1 MKGISLDKK
10 SDSITYKNIKELAEI
25 INSLN
30 QNFVDQITNS
40 ADFICNS
47 LKSGGTIF
55 LCGNGGSAADCQHFS
70 SELIGKFNK
79 ERIPLRAISL
89 TTDTS
94 VLTNI
99 SNDFSYDL
107 IFSRQLEALAREGDV
122 LISISTSGES
132 SNVINAIYKAKELKL
147 KTISILGKD
156 GGRALKI
163 SDNYILVPSNST
175 ARIQEIHAL
184 TEHIICELIEE
195 QLGLK

>member
-1 MKGISLDKK
+1 MKGISIDKK

-107 IFSRQLEALAREGDV
+107 IFSRQLKALAREGDV

-147 KTISILGKD
+147 KTVSILGKD

-163 SDNYILVPSNST
+163 SDNYILVPSYST

-195 QLGLK
+195 KLGLK

>member
-1 MKGISLDKK
+1 MKGISIEKK

-55 LCGNGGSAADCQHFS
+55 LCGNGGSASDCQHFS

-147 KTISILGKD
+147 KTVSIGKD

-163 SDNYILVPSNST
+163 SDSYILVPSYST
-175 ARIQEIHAL
+175 ARIQEIHTL

>member
-1 MKGISLDKK
+1 MKGISIDKK

-55 LCGNGGSAADCQHFS
+55 LCGNGGSASDCQHFS

-147 KTISILGKD
+147 KTVSILGKD

-163 SDNYILVPSNST
+163 SDSYILVPSYST
-175 ARIQEIHAL
+175 ARIQEIHTL

>member
-1 MKGISLDKK
+1 M
-10 SDSITYKNIKELAEI
+10 
-25 INSLN
+25 
-30 QNFVDQITNS
+30 
-40 ADFICNS
+40 
-47 LKSGGTIF
+47 
-55 LCGNGGSAADCQHFS
+55 
-70 SELIGKFNK
+70 
-79 ERIPLRAISL
+79 
-89 TTDTS
+89 
-94 VLTNI
+94 TNI

-147 KTISILGKD
+147 KTVSILGKD

-163 SDNYILVPSNST
+163 SDKYILVPSYST

>member
-1 MKGISLDKK
+1 MKGISLVKK

-70 SELIGKFNK
+70 SELIGKFK
-79 ERIPLRAISL
+79 KRGFHLAISL

-99 SNDFSYDL
+99 SNDF
-107 IFSRQLEALAREGDV
+107 
-122 LISISTSGES
+122 
-132 SNVINAIYKAKELKL
+132 
-147 KTISILGKD
+147 
-156 GGRALKI
+156 
-163 SDNYILVPSNST
+163 P
-175 ARIQEIHAL
+175 
-184 TEHIICELIEE
+184 
-195 QLGLK
+195 

>member
-1 MKGISLDKK
+1 MNEIEIFFETQIDEHQRIVKRCKDILM
-10 SDSITYKNIKELAEI
+10 DSFSNVLEI
-25 INSLN
+25 C
-30 QNFVDQITNS
+30 VK
-40 ADFICNS
+40 S
-47 LKSGGTIF
+47 LKAKNKILF
-55 LCGNGGSAADCQHFS
+55 FGNGGSASDCQHFS

-147 KTISILGKD
+147 KTVSILGKD

-163 SDNYILVPSNST
+163 SDKYILVPSYST